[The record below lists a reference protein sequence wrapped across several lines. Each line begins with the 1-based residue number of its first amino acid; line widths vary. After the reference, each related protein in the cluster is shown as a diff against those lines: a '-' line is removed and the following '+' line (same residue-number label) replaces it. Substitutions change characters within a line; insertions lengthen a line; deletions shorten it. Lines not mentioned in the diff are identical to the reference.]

1 MCFLCPNCCS
11 HVNTVEQYSVLFKEC
26 KNCILLPVFSSFTV
40 GHINESSAK
49 WCVIPGLLGMSD
61 KKWRPIAIGS
71 AVISD
76 LIPDG
81 AQILCAVFSP

>member
-1 MCFLCPNCCS
+1 MYFL
-11 HVNTVEQYSVLFKEC
+11 
-26 KNCILLPVFSSFTV
+26 KNAKIAYCYRFFHLLQW
-40 GHINESSAK
+40 GHINESLAK